1 MSNPEHTPDALPV
14 WATETVHIV
23 PADPAW
29 QEKAQ
34 QQRQQ
39 LLPLL
44 SPFGV
49 HNIQHIG
56 STSVPDLPAKPI
68 LDLAAEIPAFDS
80 IDDIAGILRPFDW
93 HYVPPELDRRPERR
107 FFIKVR
113 DDKRAVHLHFILTGS
128 KKWQEQLSFRD
139 TLIQNPLL
147 KEQYATLKMELA
159 KQHGNDREAYT
170 EAKSDFIAR
179 ALAPRFRIIFA
190 TNNDHKVAEIQAAIG
205 SSLEVVSLRAA
216 GIDIDIPE
224 PHDTLEANATE
235 KSSTIHRLTGASCF
249 SEDTGLEVAALNG
262 EPGVKSARY
271 AGDGRSFEANIEK
284 LLNKLSAAAKEAA
297 SADGGQSLAPA
308 GANGAVQNSQPPTSS
323 NSAPFTHRQA
333 RFRTV
338 ISLIWEGT
346 EHQFEGICNGHILPA
361 ATGKGGFGYDPIFV
375 PEGET
380 RSFAQMSLEEK
391 NQYSHRRKAADQLVA
406 FLQKAAPGTSD
417 STGIKT
423 GPSL

>member
-1 MSNPEHTPDALPV
+1 MSNPEHNPDALPV

-23 PADPAW
+23 PPDPSW
-29 QEKAQ
+29 QEKGQ
-34 QQRQQ
+34 QQLQQ
-39 LLPLL
+39 LLRLL

-56 STSVPDLPAKPI
+56 STSVPHLPAKPI
-68 LDLAAEIPAFDS
+68 LDLAAEIPAFDR

-93 HYVPPELDRRPERR
+93 HYVPPELDQRPERR

-113 DDKRAVHLHFILTGS
+113 DNKRAAHLHFILTGS

-139 TLIQNPLL
+139 SLTQNPLL

-170 EAKSDFIAR
+170 EAKSDFITR
-179 ALAPRFRIIFA
+179 ALAPRIRIIFA

-205 SSLEVVSLRAA
+205 NSLEVISLRAA
-216 GIDIDIPE
+216 GIDIEIPE

-262 EPGVKSARY
+262 EPGVNSARY
-271 AGDGRSFEANIEK
+271 AGEHRSNEDNIQKVLSK
-284 LLNKLSAAAKEAA
+284 LNAA
-297 SADGGQSLAPA
+297 
-308 GANGAVQNSQPPTSS
+308 QPSPI
-323 NSAPFTHRQA
+323 NHRQA

-338 ISLIWEGT
+338 ISLIWEGA

-361 ATGKGGFGYDPIFV
+361 ATGKSGFGYDPIFV
-375 PEGET
+375 PEGDT

-391 NQYSHRRKAADQLVA
+391 NQYSHRRKAADQLVT
-406 FLQKAAPGTSD
+406 FLQKATSNTSD
-417 STGIKT
+417 STRTKP
-423 GPSL
+423 GPTL

>member
-1 MSNPEHTPDALPV
+1 MSNPEHNPDNWPE
-14 WATETVHIV
+14 WATETVRIV
-23 PADPAW
+23 PPDPSWPA
-29 QEKAQ
+29 EAQ

-39 LLPLL
+39 LLRLL
-44 SPFGV
+44 SPFDV

-68 LDLAAEIPAFDS
+68 LDLAAEIPSFDS
-80 IDDIAGILRPFDW
+80 ITGIADILRPQGWF
-93 HYVPPELDRRPERR
+93 YVPPELDQRPERR
-107 FFIKVR
+107 FFIRVR
-113 DDKRAVHLHFILTGS
+113 DNKRAAHLHFLLSGS
-128 KKWQEQLSFRD
+128 KKWMEHLQFRD
-139 TLIQNPLL
+139 RLTQNPSL

-159 KQHGNDREAYT
+159 KQYSNDREAYT
-170 EAKSDFIAR
+170 EAKSDFITR
-179 ALAPRFRIIFA
+179 ALAPRIRIIFA

-205 SSLEVVSLRAA
+205 DSLEVVSLRQA
-216 GIDIDIPE
+216 GITIDIPE

-235 KSSTIHRLTGASCF
+235 KSTTIYRLTGANCF

-271 AGDGRSFEANIEK
+271 AGEDRAFEKNIEK
-284 LLNKLSAAAKEAA
+284 LLDKLAAKEAA

-308 GANGAVQNSQPPTSS
+308 GANGAVQNSQPPTGS
-323 NSAPFTHRQA
+323 NPAPSPLRQA

-346 EHQFEGICNGHILPA
+346 EHQFEGICNGHILPEPA
-361 ATGKGGFGYDPIFV
+361 GTSGFGYDPVFV
-375 PEGET
+375 PEGGT

-406 FLQKAAPGTSD
+406 FLKNIAPGASN
-417 STGIKT
+417 
-423 GPSL
+423 

>member
-1 MSNPEHTPDALPV
+1 MSNPEHNPDALPV
-14 WATETVHIV
+14 WATETIHIV
-23 PADPAW
+23 PPDPSW

-39 LLPLL
+39 LLRLL

-93 HYVPPELDRRPERR
+93 HYVPPELDQRPERR
-107 FFIKVR
+107 FFIKVH
-113 DDKRAVHLHFILTGS
+113 DNKRAAHLHFMLTGS

-139 TLIQNPLL
+139 SLTQNPLL
-147 KEQYATLKMELA
+147 KEQYTTLKMELA

-170 EAKSDFIAR
+170 EAKSDFITR
-179 ALAPRFRIIFA
+179 ALAPRIRIIFA

-205 SSLEVVSLRAA
+205 SSLEVISLRAA

-235 KSSTIHRLTGASCF
+235 KSSTIHRLTGANCF

-262 EPGVKSARY
+262 EPGVNSARY
-271 AGDGRSFEANIEK
+271 AGEHRSFEDNIEK
-284 LLNKLSAAAKEAA
+284 LLNKLATA
-297 SADGGQSLAPA
+297 
-308 GANGAVQNSQPPTSS
+308 
-323 NSAPFTHRQA
+323 THRQA

-361 ATGKGGFGYDPIFV
+361 VTGKGGFGYDPIFV
-375 PEGET
+375 PEGDT

-391 NQYSHRRKAADQLVA
+391 NQYSHRRKAADQLVT
-406 FLQKAAPGTSD
+406 FLQKATPDTS
-417 STGIKT
+417 
-423 GPSL
+423 SL